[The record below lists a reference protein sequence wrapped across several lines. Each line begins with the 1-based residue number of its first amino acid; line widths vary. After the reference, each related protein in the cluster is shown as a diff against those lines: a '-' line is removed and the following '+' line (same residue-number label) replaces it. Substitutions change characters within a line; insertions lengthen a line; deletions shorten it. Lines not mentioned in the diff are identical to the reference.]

1 MRKDSL
7 VELEIIELLSLGLEK
22 KKKLQNMSKIL
33 FSKHQKPSEGRAQL
47 QSGFMWAFVIL
58 QGITGGI
65 CIFVSGPS
73 LKNYRV

>member
-1 MRKDSL
+1 
-7 VELEIIELLSLGLEK
+7 
-22 KKKLQNMSKIL
+22 MSKIL

-73 LKNYRV
+73 LKNYRVWRRSVDEECLARRNDN